1 MQSSQGDDFS
11 SASQQVIYEW
21 VYARNRQDVI
31 VDLELCSHTIWPTV
45 KIPKQ
50 MTLPVM
56 KLYDGCFMIVP
67 DLGIYTMHASLNFLF
82 LPCHCCVRLR
92 IHVLSI
98 INHPIPTRQHLSNL
112 LYFYMW
118 VKSSLSLAGVTIKM
132 GYTIEL
138 SLVHLELTVTAVH
151 SEQQRRS
158 LTYSSKE
165 IYIKL
170 SRTHS
175 KLHLENG

>member
-1 MQSSQGDDFS
+1 MTFFLTLNKLFMNESMP
-11 SASQQVIYEW
+11 VIDKTLLWTLNY
-21 VYARNRQDVI
+21 VAI
-31 VDLELCSHTIWPTV
+31 LLWPTV

-50 MTLPVM
+50 RLFQ
-56 KLYDGCFMIVP
+56 LWNYDDCFMIVP

-98 INHPIPTRQHLSNL
+98 INHQIPTRQHLSNL